1 MNGTQFFRYLL
12 ALILAVTLAGCGGST
27 SVVTNPSQANRTGTV
42 AVIGTDAP
50 MGSVLAFQVNVT
62 GLTASDG
69 TNTANLFSGS
79 QTIEFSRLNGLRT
92 LLDLQTVPVGTYTSV
107 TATLASPVISYLD
120 ATASPPA
127 VNTLNGTL
135 TQSSVTVLLNQPLVV
150 GDGDLI
156 GLLVD
161 FRLRDSL
168 EVDASGQL
176 TGRVIPVLGIRA
188 IPPDAPDA
196 EIDELRGGVT
206 SINLAGNSFVMQG
219 PHGRSLTVVTD
230 NQTQFEPGEGLDQL
244 DTNSIVQVSGS
255 LQRASLTLRATEVII
270 LSKERFLLGGLLT
283 DVRPPD
289 GRADHVDLLVRTEL
303 PDLPNAQPGRITT
316 LDFDGNEGF
325 FIRHLRTP
333 LSIFLFNRD
342 SLIPGQRISAGG
354 LLDTSTNPARL
365 DVRRVWLHQ
374 QGLEGAWVPGS
385 TDRANGNFLLNTGG
399 LAGQLL
405 DGPVKVHV
413 SPLTRFRGL
422 NGLADLSGTSP
433 IRLRVVGLVVK
444 DRANGKAVILARVVE
459 KL

>member
-1 MNGTQFFRYLL
+1 MNGSRLFRYSL
-12 ALILAVTLAGCGGST
+12 ALVLAVTLAGCGGST
-27 SVVTNPSQANRTGTV
+27 SNLTNPGQANRTGTV

-127 VNTLNGTL
+127 VNTLNGTF
-135 TQSSVTVLLNQPLVV
+135 TQSSVTVLLNPPLVV

-168 EVDASGQL
+168 EVDAGGQL
-176 TGRVIPVLGIRA
+176 TGRVIPVLDIRA

-230 NQTQFEPGEGLDQL
+230 NQTQFDPGEGLDQL

-289 GRADHVDLLVRTEL
+289 GRADQVDLLVRTEL

-316 LDFDGNEGF
+316 LDFDGNERF
-325 FIRHLRTP
+325 FIRHLRMP

-342 SLIPGQRISAGG
+342 NMLPGQRISTGG
-354 LLDTSTNPARL
+354 LLDTTVNPARL

-422 NGLADLSGTSP
+422 AGLADLSGTSP
-433 IRLRVVGLVVK
+433 IRLRAVGLVVK
-444 DRANGKAVILARVVE
+444 DHANGKAVILARVVE

>member
-1 MNGTQFFRYLL
+1 MNSSRFVFNLL
-12 ALILAVTLAGCGGST
+12 ALILATALAGCGSN
-27 SVVTNPSQANRTGTV
+27 SPEVINPGPANPQGTV
-42 AVIGTDAP
+42 MVIGTDAP
-50 MGSVLAFQVNVT
+50 LGSVLAFQVNFT
-62 GLTASDG
+62 GLTASNG
-69 TNTANLFSGS
+69 TTTANLFSGS
-79 QTIEFSRLNGLRT
+79 QTVEFTRLNGLRT
-92 LLDLQTVPVGTYTSV
+92 LLDIHTVPAGTYTSV
-107 TATLASPVISYLD
+107 TATLASPVISFLD
-120 ATASPPA
+120 TTAVPPA

-135 TQSSVTVLLNQPLVV
+135 TQSSVTILLNPPLVV
-150 GDGDLI
+150 SDGDLV

-161 FRLRDSL
+161 FRLHDSL
-168 EVDASGQL
+168 EVDANGQL
-176 TGRVIPVLGIRA
+176 TGRVIPNLSIGA

-206 SINLAGNSFVMQG
+206 SMNLAANSFVMQG
-219 PHGRSLTVVTD
+219 PHGRSITVVTD
-230 NQTQFEPGEGLDQL
+230 NQTEFEPGEGLDQL

-255 LQRASLTLRATEVII
+255 LQRATLTLRATEVIL
-270 LSKERFLLGGLLT
+270 LSKERFLLGGLIT

-303 PDLPNAQPGRITT
+303 PDLSNAQPGQITT
-316 LDFDGNEGF
+316 LDFDGNERF
-325 FIRHLRTP
+325 FIRHLRLP

-342 SLIPGQRISAGG
+342 NMIPGQRISAGG
-354 LLDTSTNPARL
+354 LLDTSINPPRL
-365 DVRRVWLHQ
+365 DVRRLWLHQ

-385 TDRANGNFLLNTGG
+385 TDRGNGTFLLNIGG

-405 DGPVKVHV
+405 DNSVKVLV

-444 DRANGKAVILARVVE
+444 DRVAGKAVILARVVE

>member
-1 MNGTQFFRYLL
+1 MNVSRLFRYSL

-27 SVVTNPSQANRTGTV
+27 SNVTNPGQANRTGTV
-42 AVIGTDAP
+42 AVFGTDAP

-92 LLDLQTVPVGTYTSV
+92 LLDLQTVPAGTYTTV

-120 ATASPPA
+120 ATASPLA

-176 TGRVIPVLGIRA
+176 TGRVIPVLDIRA

-230 NQTQFEPGEGLDQL
+230 NQTQFDPGEGLDQL

-270 LSKERFLLGGLLT
+270 LSKERFLLGGLIT

-289 GRADHVDLLVRTEL
+289 GRADQVDLLVRTEL

-316 LDFDGNEGF
+316 LDFDGNERF
-325 FIRHLRTP
+325 FIRHLRMP

-342 SLIPGQRISAGG
+342 NMLPGQRISTGG
-354 LLDTSTNPARL
+354 LLDTTVNPARL

-385 TDRANGNFLLNTGG
+385 TDRGNGTFLLNTGG

-422 NGLADLSGTSP
+422 NGLADLSGISP